1 MSEHEAA
8 LWAVEMAAEYSVAVD
23 VRPTLRAAIA
33 ARYGTTEGAYTA
45 LARDLAPRWMCTVA
59 SAKQRLSRFFSEDER
74 QFRDMTSRPLAVL
87 LDVLGVDLVMRG
99 GM

>member
-1 MSEHEAA
+1 MVRARSGREASDPVTPMSEHEAA
-8 LWAVEMAAEYSVAVD
+8 LWAV
-23 VRPTLRAAIA
+23 AIA